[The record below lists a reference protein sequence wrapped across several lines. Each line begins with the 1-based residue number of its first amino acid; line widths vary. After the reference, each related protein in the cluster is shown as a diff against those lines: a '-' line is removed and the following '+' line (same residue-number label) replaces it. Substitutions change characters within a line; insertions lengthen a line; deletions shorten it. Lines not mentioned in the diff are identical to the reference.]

1 MDSFDRLRAV
11 TSRLRAPDGCPWD
24 RAQTPQTLARHLQGE
39 LAEVIDAIDNGD
51 DDALSEEIG
60 DLLFV
65 ALLLVESAGPK
76 ISLDDALTRVADK
89 IVRRH
94 PHVFAGATER
104 PDWAAQKEAE
114 HPRESVLD
122 GVPRSLPTLARAH
135 ELTARAATVGFD
147 WPDITGVRAKLDEE
161 TAELDEAM
169 ASGDAGAIGHELGD
183 LLFTLVNMGRFLPVG
198 ADEALRG
205 TNHRFEQR
213 FREVERRVKASG
225 STMRDTDAA
234 TLDRHWVDAKK
245 HLG

>member
-11 TSRLRAPDGCPWD
+11 TSRLRAPDGCAWD
-24 RAQTPQTLARHLQGE
+24 RAQTPATLARHLQGE
-39 LAEVIDAIDNGD
+39 LAEVIDALDAGD
-51 DDALSEEIG
+51 DHALGEEIG

-65 ALLLVESAGPK
+65 TLLLVEAAGPRL
-76 ISLDDALTRVADK
+76 SLDEALTRVADK

-147 WPDITGVRAKLDEE
+147 WPDITGVRAKLTEE
-161 TAELDEAM
+161 TDELDEAM
-169 ASGDAGAIGHELGD
+169 ASGDPAAIGHELGD

-205 TNHRFEQR
+205 TNRRFEER
-213 FREVERRVKASG
+213 FREVERRVKADG
-225 STMRDTDAA
+225 GTMRTTDAA
-234 TLDRHWVDAKK
+234 TLDRLWVEAKK
-245 HLG
+245 RLG